1 MAAFVKISIRGRP
14 NAGADRIRPMNPVLD
29 KLTGPPRSLADVADL
44 LESHIGDG
52 SDDERCTE
60 AIEALQKVRGWHP
73 TYYLRA
79 ALRELDGESSP
90 CEAVR
95 NVIRV
100 LRKWRHYS
108 GT

>member
-1 MAAFVKISIRGRP
+1 
-14 NAGADRIRPMNPVLD
+14 MNPL
-29 KLTGPPRSLADVADL
+29 LQELCGPPRSLADVADL
-44 LESHIGDG
+44 LERHIGDRK
-52 SDDERCTE
+52 DDKACRE
-60 AIEALQKVRGWHP
+60 AVEALRKLRSHNP

-79 ALRELDGESSP
+79 ALRELDGDP
-90 CEAVR
+90 PACDAVR